1 MTVRTR
7 FAPSPTGYLHIGG
20 VRTALFSWLYARRHG
35 GIFILRIEDTD
46 RERSTE
52 EAVEAILE
60 GMRWLNLDYDEGPWY
75 QTRRFDRYREIIGQ
89 LLKSGHAYHCYCSK
103 EDLERMRSEAMARG
117 EKPKYNGHC
126 RALSAPPFG
135 AGIPVVR
142 FRNPD
147 TGDTVIE
154 DQIQG
159 LVSYQN
165 QELDDLIIARS
176 DGTPTYNLTVVVDDM
191 DMAITHVIRGD
202 DHLNNTPRQI
212 NIFKALE
219 VNPPVYAHVPMILG
233 PDGKKLSKR
242 HGTVSVLQYREEGIL
257 PEALLNYLVRLGWSH
272 GDQEIFSI
280 QEMIRLFDIREVN
293 KSAAALNPDKLLW
306 LNQHYLKHGE
316 PLRLATL
323 FSGALRDAGIET
335 QAGPD
340 PGEVFLV
347 QRERFNNL
355 VEMAQQSRCFYEEIN
370 DYERTAADQHLR
382 QEILEPLRL
391 LLQELQAL
399 KDWQEESI
407 HGALSKVAAVYG
419 LKLGKVA
426 QPLRVALTGTA
437 VSPSI
442 DKTARLLGRERTLE
456 RLMSA
461 LQYLERERDNPLTDK
476 GS

>member
-1 MTVRTR
+1 MKIRTR

-52 EAVEAILE
+52 EAVKAILE

-126 RALSAPPFG
+126 RALSAPPSG

-176 DGTPTYNLTVVVDDM
+176 DGTP
-191 DMAITHVIRGD
+191 
-202 DHLNNTPRQI
+202 
-212 NIFKALE
+212 
-219 VNPPVYAHVPMILG
+219 
-233 PDGKKLSKR
+233 
-242 HGTVSVLQYREEGIL
+242 
-257 PEALLNYLVRLGWSH
+257 
-272 GDQEIFSI
+272 
-280 QEMIRLFDIREVN
+280 
-293 KSAAALNPDKLLW
+293 
-306 LNQHYLKHGE
+306 
-316 PLRLATL
+316 
-323 FSGALRDAGIET
+323 
-335 QAGPD
+335 
-340 PGEVFLV
+340 
-347 QRERFNNL
+347 
-355 VEMAQQSRCFYEEIN
+355 
-370 DYERTAADQHLR
+370 
-382 QEILEPLRL
+382 
-391 LLQELQAL
+391 
-399 KDWQEESI
+399 
-407 HGALSKVAAVYG
+407 
-419 LKLGKVA
+419 
-426 QPLRVALTGTA
+426 
-437 VSPSI
+437 
-442 DKTARLLGRERTLE
+442 
-456 RLMSA
+456 
-461 LQYLERERDNPLTDK
+461 
-476 GS
+476 